1 MPLPESIPVKYTEEE
16 AGSISMRPMVR
27 QTFRAP
33 ELVDMIVSVAGKD
46 PARVQQILRS
56 GTVVFHAYRYWW
68 QGLDAEPEKL
78 AQLLAG
84 FPDADPS
91 RPFRPENCTEAVFES
106 GGTPP
111 RHSLRLRREEVH
123 RGGWFRSHTL
133 WDALMDITRAHAPH
147 YHEYSYALR
156 GDIYALQLD
165 ATSLAQFARDA
176 QKLAPR
182 TLRQQL
188 AQLSG
193 ATQVLLLCP
202 RK

>member
-27 QTFRAP
+27 QTFRAA

-46 PARVQQILRS
+46 PARVRQILRS
-56 GTVVFHAYRYWW
+56 GTIVFHSYRYWW

-78 AQLLAG
+78 AALLAVY
-84 FPDADPS
+84 PDADPS
-91 RPFRPENCTEAVFES
+91 RPFRAENCTEALFES

-111 RHSLRLRREEVH
+111 RHSLRLRRDEVH
-123 RGGWFRSHTL
+123 RRGWFRSRTL
-133 WDALMDITRAHAPH
+133 WDALMDMARVHAPP
-147 YHEYSYALR
+147 YREYSYALR
-156 GDIYALQLD
+156 GDIYTLQPD
-165 ATSLAQFARDA
+165 AASLAHFTRDA

-182 TLRQQL
+182 PLRPQL
-188 AQLSG
+188 AQLTG
-193 ATQVLLLCP
+193 VTQILLLCP